1 MWTKKNGILYYSSNP
16 ILNKTTISVA
26 SFDLDN
32 TIITTKSKLKFP
44 KDENDWVFMDDMV
57 SIINAL
63 KDHLIV
69 IFTNQKGIENKL
81 GLDKFKQK
89 IMNIKKSFTQDIW
102 VFVALQDDYYRKPLT
117 GMWDLLEHL
126 VENKINKEN
135 SFYVGDAAGRKDDH
149 SDSDLYFAHNIGI
162 KFCVPEDFIKIKSEA
177 FINKIIKPEDFTS
190 KITEYKYTDT
200 YINLKNW
207 ISYKKPIIP
216 KHSSKLELI
225 LLVGLPGC
233 GKSTF
238 AKKYYNTYTYINQD
252 IDKTK
257 EKSKKIL
264 LNAIDKK
271 QNIIIDNTNLDY
283 QKRQEII
290 NLVNPS
296 EYDIKIIVFDIPFK
310 VCYHMMYYRVNTM
323 YVNPISIIVYR
334 TLMKKYNISKENDI
348 HIEIKEEDTIDTY
361 RIKKLYINKNDAS
374 KIIHFR
380 ANL

>member
-1 MWTKKNGILYYSSNP
+1 MWTKKNGSMYYSINST
-16 ILNKTTISVA
+16 LNKELNIA

-44 KDENDWVFMDDMV
+44 KDENDWVFIDDMV
-57 SIINAL
+57 STINAL

-69 IFTNQKGIENKL
+69 IFTNQKGIEDKL

-117 GMWDLLEHL
+117 GMWDLLENI
-126 VENKINKEN
+126 VENKINKDT
-135 SFYVGDAAGRKDDH
+135 SFYVGDAAGRKNDH
-149 SDSDLYFAHNIGI
+149 SNSDLYFAHNIGI
-162 KFCVPEDFIKIKSEA
+162 KFCVPEA

-190 KITEYKYTDT
+190 KIIEYKYTDN
-200 YINLKNW
+200 YINVKDW

-216 KHSSKLELI
+216 KSSSKLELI
-225 LLVGLPGC
+225 LLVGLPGS

-238 AKKYYNTYTYINQD
+238 AKKYYEEYSYINQD
-252 IDKTK
+252 INKTK

-264 LNAIDKK
+264 LDAIKNKK
-271 QNIIIDNTNLDY
+271 NIIVDNTNLDY

-290 NLVNPS
+290 QLVNLS
-296 EYDIKIIVFDIPFK
+296 EYIIKIIVFDIPFK
-310 VCYHMMYYRVNTM
+310 VCYHMMYYRVNTLH
-323 YVNPISIIVYR
+323 VDPISIIVYR
-334 TLMKKYNISKENDI
+334 TLMKKYDICKEDDI
-348 HIEIKEEDTIDTY
+348 HIEIKEEDSIDTY
-361 RIKKLYINKNDAS
+361 RIKKLYINKNDAVN
-374 KIIHFR
+374 IIHFR